1 MIAGYIF
8 SDGNIKLDGAVT
20 VPSMDEIDV
29 VITAS
34 HVSH

>member
-1 MIAGYIF
+1 MCK
-8 SDGNIKLDGAVT
+8 IKLDGAVT